1 MTNDKK
7 AKELG
12 DKFARQYHH
21 NNYPEFSSNSEFVFS
36 NEEIEKACN
45 EMANWKDQKFQE
57 EKKQWIEKA
66 FDLIENNIDT
76 YLSINRDMMEA
87 QIESENL
94 SHIKLDKEMLLAD
107 V

>member
-36 NEEIEKACN
+36 NKEIEKACN
-45 EMANWKDQKFQE
+45 EMANWKDQQFQE
-57 EKKQWIEKA
+57 EKKQLIKRASDWWELMLRQGNPEIQKCLELMIEQFKQA
-66 FDLIENNIDT
+66 
-76 YLSINRDMMEA
+76 ME
-87 QIESENL
+87 
-94 SHIKLDKEMLLAD
+94 K
-107 V
+107 